1 MLEAYGNVCANRA
14 VSCNRRVRAWK
25 CRQLLSAAH
34 LGPSLASG
42 LDRTATRAGDARLQN
57 RFRTVNSAKAERI
70 RHTLHMAHSY
80 GPAITLDSAK
90 QAAAA
95 AVAEARR
102 NGWAM
107 VVAVVDISG
116 ELVYFEKMDDSQNGS
131 VKVAVAKAR
140 SAALFKR
147 PTKAF
152 QDTLTA
158 GGDGLRVLALEGAV
172 PVEGGVPLV
181 VNDRI
186 VGAIGVSGGT
196 SQQDGECAKAGV
208 GAM

>member
-1 MLEAYGNVCANRA
+1 
-14 VSCNRRVRAWK
+14 
-25 CRQLLSAAH
+25 
-34 LGPSLASG
+34 
-42 LDRTATRAGDARLQN
+42 
-57 RFRTVNSAKAERI
+57 
-70 RHTLHMAHSY
+70 MAHSY
-80 GPAITLDSAK
+80 GPSIRLETAK

-95 AVAEARR
+95 ALAEARR
-102 NGWAM
+102 NGWTM
-107 VVAVVDISG
+107 VVAVVDVAG

-158 GGDGLRVLALEGAV
+158 GIDGLRILGLEGAV
-172 PVEGGVPLV
+172 PVEGGVPLMMD
-181 VNDRI
+181 DRI

-208 GAM
+208 EAV